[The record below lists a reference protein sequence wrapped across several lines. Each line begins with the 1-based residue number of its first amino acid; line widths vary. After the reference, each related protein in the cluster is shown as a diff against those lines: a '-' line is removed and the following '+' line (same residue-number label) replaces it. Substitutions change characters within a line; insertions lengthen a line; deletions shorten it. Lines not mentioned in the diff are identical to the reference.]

1 MRHDR
6 FIALFFFVP
15 PVQLVVNILPVYA
28 ASDND
33 TAIYSLAQRLRG
45 EIQKAVLTTIDEKT

>member
-1 MRHDR
+1 M
-6 FIALFFFVP
+6 P
-15 PVQLVVNILPVYA
+15 SVQLVIDILPGDA

-45 EIQKAVLTTIDEKT
+45 EIQKAVLTTIDEKI